1 MKIFRHSFFAM
12 GSGCEVVL
20 AAQDTAQAHSMA
32 QSVIE
37 EVSRIEKK
45 YSRYRPD
52 SVIAEI
58 NQNAGQRETACDDET
73 WSLLNYADQL
83 YQSSQGLF
91 DITSGVLRRAWNFQE
106 KRVPSEEALARLL
119 PLVNWPAVARHH
131 QTIALPTEGMEIDL
145 GGFGKEYAADRA
157 GHLLRSM
164 GVMNGYVNLAG
175 DMHFVGPKPDGSP
188 WLIGIRDP
196 RREGQL
202 VATIPMH
209 QGGLATSGDY
219 ERYFEI
225 NGQRY
230 CHILNP
236 KTGMPVRA
244 WQSVSVVAPLAV
256 VAGSAT
262 TITMLKE
269 QTGQSYLET
278 GHFPYFC
285 VDATGQTLS
294 SELAAPATERHS

>member
-1 MKIFRHSFFAM
+1 
-12 GSGCEVVL
+12 
-20 AAQDTAQAHSMA
+20 
-32 QSVIE
+32 
-37 EVSRIEKK
+37 
-45 YSRYRPD
+45 
-52 SVIAEI
+52 
-58 NQNAGQRETACDDET
+58 
-73 WSLLNYADQL
+73 
-83 YQSSQGLF
+83 
-91 DITSGVLRRAWNFQE
+91 
-106 KRVPSEEALARLL
+106 
-119 PLVNWPAVARHH
+119 
-131 QTIALPTEGMEIDL
+131 
-145 GGFGKEYAADRA
+145 
-157 GHLLRSM
+157 
-164 GVMNGYVNLAG
+164 
-175 DMHFVGPKPDGSP
+175 
-188 WLIGIRDP
+188 
-196 RREGQL
+196 
-202 VATIPMH
+202 MH